1 MAGWSVTFPSIL
13 IVMVSYRRRRRSRR
27 RFPYRRRR
35 SRRMFRRKYR
45 SARRRYIKKRSS
57 VRFRRSRFSRR
68 RFRRHGSFI
77 TGNSVFGP
85 YEKSR
90 RLVLTSAVPTIDR
103 PSVPATANPVT
114 VTDYHNP
121 LGYFTVNVEPNG
133 IIGARPRTF
142 PPADFGTFLV
152 FSLDNYINATA
163 RNWVSYHIG
172 INQDNVTNSSY
183 GIYGNS
189 HPDEL
194 LYRRYSLHSYM
205 QSLYKIQLIFR
216 RRLGRAV
223 SANAA
228 LPNYTKSVE
237 TIAAPNGG
245 GTVVGG
251 NLSVSSAEL
260 VPTTAGELPWYSQYV
275 KGIYT
280 GNELINGF
288 RAGMAWGT
296 APDNIVGTSVSAIH
310 RRTQRIFS
318 EMNSAGV
325 WNKHSATGSLCFE
338 IASRRRTNDGVI
350 PRYNPRTYEK
360 VDISNADNTSYVE
373 CNLNMSPITHI
384 VGGTGENA
392 NFVTHPCITGPTGSV
407 VIWIPYNKD
416 MLATQ
421 YDVSVRG
428 FYKFKGKGGS
438 LLDMRTMPSANVV

>member
-1 MAGWSVTFPSIL
+1 MAGWPVTLFSNSFEMP
-13 IVMVSYRRRRRSRR
+13 SYRRRRRSRR

-90 RLVLTSAVPTIDR
+90 RLVLTSAVPTMDR
-103 PSVPATANPVT
+103 PVLAASETPVT
-114 VTDYHNP
+114 AVSYHNP
-121 LGYFTVNVEPNG
+121 LGYFTINAEQNW

-142 PPADFGTFLV
+142 PPSDFGTFLV

-163 RNWVSYHIG
+163 RNWCSYHIG
-172 INQDNVTNSSY
+172 VNQQNVTNSSY

-194 LYRRYSLHSYM
+194 LYRRYSLQSYM
-205 QSLYKIQLIFR
+205 QTLYKIQLIFR

-223 SANAA
+223 SANAPV
-228 LPNYTKSVE
+228 PNYTKSVE
-237 TIAAPNGG
+237 TVEAPNGA
-245 GTVVGG
+245 GTILGG
-251 NLSVSSAEL
+251 NLTASSAEL

-280 GNELINGF
+280 SDEFINGM
-288 RAGMAWGT
+288 RAGMAWGST
-296 APDNIVGTSVSAIH
+296 PDIITGTSANAIH

-350 PRYNPRTYEK
+350 PRYNPRTYENID
-360 VDISNADNTSYVE
+360 VSNADNTSYVE
-373 CNLNMSPITHI
+373 SNLNMSPITHY
-384 VGGTGENA
+384 VPGSGETA
-392 NFVTHPCITGPTGSV
+392 NYVTHPCVTGPSGSV
-407 VIWIPYNKD
+407 VIWIPYNKI
-416 MLATQ
+416 MLDAQ

-438 LLDMRTMPSANVV
+438 IFDMRTMPSANVV